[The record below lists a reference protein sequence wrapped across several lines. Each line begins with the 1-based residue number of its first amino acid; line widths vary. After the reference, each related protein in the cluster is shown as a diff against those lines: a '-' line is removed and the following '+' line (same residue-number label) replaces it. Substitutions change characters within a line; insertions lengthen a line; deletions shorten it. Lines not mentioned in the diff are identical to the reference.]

1 MNNSEYWIRQ
11 GIEKRANQNYTG
23 AISDFTKSIS
33 IDGNVSIAF
42 FNRADCYNKIQ
53 KFKDAVSDLNK
64 VIELEPTN
72 SAAYLAIGNI
82 QVKLKE
88 FHEAKSNILK
98 AVSLNPEYTILY
110 KKYEEAIFRPLGI

>member
-1 MNNSEYWIRQ
+1 MNDAEYWLRQ
-11 GIEKRANQNYTG
+11 GTEKRSNQNYNE

-33 IDGNVSIAF
+33 IDGTALLAF

-53 KFKDAVSDLNK
+53 QFKEAVEDLKK

-72 SAAYLAIGNI
+72 AMAYIAIGNI
-82 QVKLKE
+82 QIKLKE

-98 AVSLNPEYTILY
+98 AVSLNPEYNVFY
-110 KKYEEAIFRPLGI
+110 KKYQETIFEPLGI